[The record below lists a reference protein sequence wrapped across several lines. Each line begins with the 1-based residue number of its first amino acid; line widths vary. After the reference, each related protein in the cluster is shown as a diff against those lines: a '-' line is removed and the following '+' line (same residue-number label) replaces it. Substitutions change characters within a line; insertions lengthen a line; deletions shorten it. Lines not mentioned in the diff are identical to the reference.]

1 MKTEGVRMDAYAKY
15 KDAVSACG
23 SMDYIDC
30 NLSQVARKFGLK
42 GPALANFMRVHFP
55 QTLVW
60 REEVRRW
67 MGINDNT
74 PRGLLPKY
82 EKQYADAVKLYETS
96 DLSISEIAALCGVSS
111 GGFGQHLRFY
121 HHDLLKRKRQVRKK
135 AQEKERK
142 AYGELSGN
150 GHRYVPYPKTLEKYA
165 QAFILC
171 RDTTLTMKEIARK
184 NGRFAERSVR
194 LPAQVAHGSGSGSFG
209 NIFRNG

>member
-1 MKTEGVRMDAYAKY
+1 
-15 KDAVSACG
+15 
-23 SMDYIDC
+23 MDYIDC

-121 HHDLLKRKRQVRKK
+121 PLVCMPPPT
-135 AQEKERK
+135 ASP
-142 AYGELSGN
+142 APTTPLSTGS
-150 GHRYVPYPKTLEKYA
+150 
-165 QAFILC
+165 
-171 RDTTLTMKEIARK
+171 LTSRCETSCAKI
-184 NGRFAERSVR
+184 
-194 LPAQVAHGSGSGSFG
+194 
-209 NIFRNG
+209 

>member
-74 PRGLLPKY
+74 PEDYCRNTKTVCRCRQAVRNQRSEYFGDRRIVRGLIGRIRATPPLLP
-82 EKQYADAVKLYETS
+82 
-96 DLSISEIAALCGVSS
+96 
-111 GGFGQHLRFY
+111 
-121 HHDLLKRKRQVRKK
+121 
-135 AQEKERK
+135 
-142 AYGELSGN
+142 
-150 GHRYVPYPKTLEKYA
+150 P
-165 QAFILC
+165 
-171 RDTTLTMKEIARK
+171 
-184 NGRFAERSVR
+184 
-194 LPAQVAHGSGSGSFG
+194 
-209 NIFRNG
+209 

>member
-74 PRGLLPKY
+74 PEDYCRNTKNSMPMP
-82 EKQYADAVKLYETS
+82 
-96 DLSISEIAALCGVSS
+96 SS
-111 GGFGQHLRFY
+111 CT
-121 HHDLLKRKRQVRKK
+121 K
-135 AQEKERK
+135 
-142 AYGELSGN
+142 
-150 GHRYVPYPKTLEKYA
+150 
-165 QAFILC
+165 
-171 RDTTLTMKEIARK
+171 
-184 NGRFAERSVR
+184 
-194 LPAQVAHGSGSGSFG
+194 PA
-209 NIFRNG
+209 I